1 MTSKRKSIIVALSK
15 NGLSTM
21 DDLGF
26 TTGIVRKSLHDNVK
40 AAVQD
45 GLVERTMDDIT
56 NQPAYV
62 LTKKGRDWLV
72 KNHNESAGERPQ
84 PTVGENIGSDESVS
98 HVVGSLIAEPPSEVV
113 TVIEPPKPDEAPGNT
128 PAAVRSNAIPPPDY
142 DPRSVSF
149 NPSERERALL
159 DQKEVWDQALVLA
172 QGEVEAGHKVFTQ
185 QRRQIEMLEE
195 MIADFEQMAMNQVQI
210 IKDLQAENEA
220 HQIRIGQL
228 EGNEDLPLQYQ
239 TPDRYIVTD
248 SYVIVKTE
256 AEANNTALRMAADID
271 ADRPVV
277 VFAPIKAR
285 ELRINWRDA

>member
-1 MTSKRKSIIVALSK
+1 MTSKRKVIISALGK

-26 TTGIVRKSLHDNVK
+26 HTGIVRKSLHDNVK

-56 NQPAYV
+56 RHPAYL
-62 LTKKGRDWLV
+62 LTAKGRDWLV
-72 KNHNESAGERPQ
+72 KNQNEVSGEQPQ
-84 PTVGENIGSDESVS
+84 PTVGQNIGSDESAS

-159 DQKEVWDQALVLA
+159 DQRQILDQALTLA
-172 QGEVEAGHKVFTQ
+172 QGEVDAGHKVLTQ
-185 QRRQIEMLEE
+185 QRREIELLNEML
-195 MIADFEQMAMNQVQI
+195 ADHEQMAMNQVQI

-228 EGNEDLPLQYQ
+228 EGNEELPLQYQ
-239 TPDRYIVTD
+239 TPDRFIITD

-271 ADRPVV
+271 ADSPVV